1 MFIAK
6 SLRGIVACLTIF
18 ALITSGAQAQ
28 RKKQI
33 AVLDFDFATVDIGLA
48 HRAYGGQENLARRVS
63 DKLVTSLVG
72 LGTCQVIERSQ
83 LEKVLREQ
91 NLGREGRIDPS
102 TAARVGRILG
112 VDALIIGAVSV
123 FDLQGLPKDSS
134 DTIWDPK
141 DMQARIAVNFRVVDT
156 TTAVVELSNEMIGTS
171 ANSRK
176 KRSAGEKIGTSVLK
190 GVLSGN
196 RNRYPEVKDEDVR
209 DVVQLAVDDV
219 VSKITLEVDNY
230 LSGERRQ
237 SHSDIAPSNQINGR
251 VIEVNGP
258 TVYIMDI
265 SRSAVRIGD
274 RLFVRRGRARR
285 DPVTGREVRF
295 TEKIGEVEIVEIQ
308 DEVIVGSFSGSGQAQ
323 VGDIITNSVG
333 GTSRAPAV
341 QQSNRPT
348 LRRRQP

>member
-1 MFIAK
+1 MFITK
-6 SLRGIVACLTIF
+6 SLRWIVACLMIL
-18 ALITSGAQAQ
+18 ALIASIAQAQ
-28 RKKQI
+28 RKKHI
-33 AVLDFDFATVDIGLA
+33 AVLDFDFGAVDIGLA
-48 HRAYGGQENLARRVS
+48 YRAYGGRENLARRVS
-63 DKLVTSLVG
+63 DKLVSSLVG
-72 LGTCQVIERSQ
+72 LGTCQVVERSQ

-102 TAARVGRILG
+102 TAAKVGRILG
-112 VDALIIGAVSV
+112 VDALIIGSVSV
-123 FDLQGLPKDSS
+123 FDLQGLPDYSRNTS
-134 DTIWDPK
+134 WDPR
-141 DMQARIAVNFRVVDT
+141 DMQARIAVNFRVVNT
-156 TTAVVELSNEMIGTS
+156 TTAVVELSNEMTGMST
-171 ANSRK
+171 NVRK
-176 KRSAGEKIGTSVLK
+176 KRSAGERFATDVLS

-196 RNRYPEVKDEDVR
+196 RGRYPQVKDEDVR

-230 LSGERRQ
+230 LSGERG
-237 SHSDIAPSNQINGR
+237 DTNAGAAPSNRVNGR
-251 VIEVNGP
+251 VIEVDGP
-258 TVYIMDI
+258 TVYIVDI
-265 SRSAVRIGD
+265 NRSAVRIGD

-341 QQSNRPT
+341 PESDRPA
-348 LRRRQP
+348 LQRRRP